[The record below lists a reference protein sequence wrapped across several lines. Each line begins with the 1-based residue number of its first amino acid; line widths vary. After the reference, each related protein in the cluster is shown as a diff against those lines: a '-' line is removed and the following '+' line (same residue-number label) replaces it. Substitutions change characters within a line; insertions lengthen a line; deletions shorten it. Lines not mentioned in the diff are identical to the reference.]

1 MRTHSYF
8 RTTNCLQSV
17 ARIRLEAVVE
27 ILCVPYSVPPS
38 PQPRKQRAT
47 RKKLLAVFV
56 LCSLA
61 SGCANLDVARE
72 PSQAL
77 PAAGSAFGRSIQAQ
91 AAPYQ
96 GRSGFRLLSNSTEAF
111 TARAELIRNAQ
122 TSLDLQYYIVHDGV
136 STRMLVEE
144 LLKAADRGVRVRILL
159 DDTTSDG
166 LDTIIAT
173 LAAHPQIQIRLFNP
187 LHLGRSTGVTRAAGR
202 LFNLSLQ
209 HRRMHNKLWLADNS
223 VAIVGGRN
231 LGDEYFDAEPNLN
244 FTDIDMLSVGPV
256 AEQLGHSFDQYWNSA
271 LSKPI
276 DEFLS
281 SKPSAKDLQNTRT
294 RLEESL
300 DETRKQ
306 NHALYQQLMTFK
318 TAPRM
323 DIWRKE
329 LIWAWNQALWDAPSK
344 VLAKDEP
351 DPQLLLTTQL
361 APELRGVSKELI
373 MISAYFVPGQP
384 GLVYLTGR
392 ADAGVSVSLLT
403 NSLEATDVPAV
414 HGGYAPYRKALLE
427 HGVKLYELRRQ
438 PGDNYGSGPH
448 LFYSK
453 SFRGSDSSLHS
464 KAMIFDRQ
472 KAFIGSFNFDP
483 RSVLWNTEVGVLV
496 DGPELAEH
504 VRELALQ
511 GMAPALSYQAKLQ
524 DGKIVWVT
532 EDNGQ
537 MHTLTKEPGS
547 WWRRFNA
554 WFSTTVGLERML

>member
-1 MRTHSYF
+1 MRS
-8 RTTNCLQSV
+8 RPILPALLLV
-17 ARIRLEAVVE
+17 A
-27 ILCVPYSVPPS
+27 S
-38 PQPRKQRAT
+38 
-47 RKKLLAVFV
+47 LL
-56 LCSLA
+56 
-61 SGCANLDVARE
+61 SGCAGLDITRE

-77 PAAGSAFGRSIQAQ
+77 PATESSFGRSVQAQ
-91 AAPYQ
+91 AAAHE
-96 GRSGFRLLSNSTEAF
+96 GRSGFRLLSDSTEAF
-111 TARAELIRNAQ
+111 TARAELIRHAQ
-122 TSLDLQYYIVHDGV
+122 GSLDLQYYIVHDGI
-136 STRMLVEE
+136 STRMLVDE

-166 LDTIIAT
+166 QDQIIAT

-187 LHLGRSTGVTRAAGR
+187 LHLGRATGVTRSLGR

-223 VAIVGGRN
+223 MAIVGGRN

-244 FTDIDMLSVGPV
+244 FTDIDLLSVGPV

-276 DEFLS
+276 EQFLS
-281 SKPSAKDLQNTRT
+281 HRPTPKDLANS
-294 RLEESL
+294 RLRLQESL
-300 DETRKQ
+300 EQTHKE
-306 NHALYQQLMTFK
+306 NHALYQQLTAYK
-318 TAPRM
+318 TQPRL
-323 DIWRKE
+323 DTWRDQ

-361 APELRGVSKELI
+361 APELTGVSKELI

-384 GLVYLTGR
+384 GLVYLTSR

-414 HGGYAPYRKALLE
+414 HGGYAPYRKALLQ
-427 HGVKLYELRRQ
+427 HGVRLFELRRQ
-438 PGDNYGSGPH
+438 PGDTGGSPH

-453 SFRGSDSSLHS
+453 SYGESDSSLHS
-464 KAMIFDRQ
+464 KAIIFDQQ
-472 KAFIGSFNFDP
+472 KSFIGSFNFDP

-496 DGPELAEH
+496 DSPELAGQ

-511 GMAPALSYQAKLQ
+511 GMAPALSYQARLE
-524 DGKIVWVT
+524 DGTLVWTT
-532 EDNGQ
+532 EDNGKI
-537 MHTLTKEPGS
+537 HDLDREPGS

>member
-1 MRTHSYF
+1 MRV
-8 RTTNCLQSV
+8 R
-17 ARIRLEAVVE
+17 
-27 ILCVPYSVPPS
+27 
-38 PQPRKQRAT
+38 QP
-47 RKKLLAVFV
+47 LLA
-56 LCSLA
+56 LLLLA
-61 SGCANLDVARE
+61 SLLGGCASLDVQRE

-77 PAAGSAFGRSIQAQ
+77 PASDSAFGRSIQAQ
-91 AAPYQ
+91 AAPHE
-96 GRSGFRLLSNSTEAF
+96 GKSGFRLLSNSGEAF
-111 TARAELIRNAQ
+111 MARAELIRNAQ
-122 TSLDLQYYIVHDGV
+122 SSLDLQYYIVHDGI
-136 STRMLVEE
+136 STRMLVDE

-166 LDTIIAT
+166 LDWIIAT

-187 LHLGRSTGVTRAAGR
+187 LHLGRSTGVTRTMGR

-223 VAIVGGRN
+223 AAIVGGRN

-244 FTDIDMLSVGPV
+244 FTDIDMLGVGPV

-281 SKPSAKDLQNTRT
+281 SRPTQKDLQNTRT

-300 DETRKQ
+300 EETRKQ
-306 NHALYQQLMTFK
+306 NHALYQQLMTY
-318 TAPRM
+318 TTNPRM
-323 DIWRKE
+323 DIWRRE

-344 VLAKDEP
+344 VLADGEP

-361 APELRGVSKELI
+361 APQLNGVSKELI

-414 HGGYAPYRKALLE
+414 HGGYAPYRRALLE

-438 PGDNYGSGPH
+438 PGEGGGSGPH
-448 LFYSK
+448 IFYSK
-453 SFRGSDSSLHS
+453 PYRGSDSSLHS
-464 KAMIFDRQ
+464 KAMIFDQQ
-472 KAFIGSFNFDP
+472 KSFIGSFNFDP
-483 RSVLWNTEVGVLV
+483 RSLLWNTEVGVLV
-496 DGPELAEH
+496 DSPELAVY
-504 VRELALQ
+504 VRKAALE
-511 GMAPALSYQAKLQ
+511 GMAPPLSYEVKLE
-524 DGKIVWVT
+524 DERIVWVT
-532 EDNGQ
+532 EDDGK
-537 MHTLTKEPGS
+537 MHTLTDEPGS
-547 WWRRFNA
+547 WWRHFNA
-554 WFSTTVGLERML
+554 WMSTAVGLEKML

>member
-1 MRTHSYF
+1 MR
-8 RTTNCLQSV
+8 V
-17 ARIRLEAVVE
+17 
-27 ILCVPYSVPPS
+27 S
-38 PQPRKQRAT
+38 PALPFAL
-47 RKKLLAVFV
+47 LLA
-56 LCSLA
+56 LLLN
-61 SGCANLDVARE
+61 GCASLDVPRE

-77 PAAGSAFGRSIQAQ
+77 PAGNSAFGRSIQAQ
-91 AAPYQ
+91 AAPHQ
-96 GRSGFRLLSNSTEAF
+96 GQSGFRLLSNSTEAF
-111 TARAELIRNAQ
+111 MARAELIRNAQ
-122 TSLDLQYYIVHDGV
+122 TSLDLQYYIVHDGI

-166 LDTIIAT
+166 LDQVIAT

-187 LHLGRSTGVTRAAGR
+187 LHLGRSTGVTRTMGR
-202 LFNLSLQ
+202 LFDLSLQ

-223 VAIVGGRN
+223 AAIVGGRN

-281 SKPSAKDLQNTRT
+281 SKPTAKDLQNTRT

-306 NHALYQQLMTFK
+306 NHALYQQLMIYDK
-318 TAPRM
+318 HPRL
-323 DIWRKE
+323 DIWRRE

-344 VLAKDEP
+344 VLSKGEP

-361 APELRGVSKELI
+361 APELNGVSKELI

-403 NSLEATDVPAV
+403 NALEATDVPAV

-427 HGVKLYELRRQ
+427 HGVKLFELRRQ
-438 PGDNYGSGPH
+438 PGAGSGSGPH
-448 LFYSK
+448 LFRRSAYQ
-453 SFRGSDSSLHS
+453 GSDSSLHS
-464 KAMIFDRQ
+464 KAMIFDQQ
-472 KAFIGSFNFDP
+472 KSFIGSFNFDP

-496 DGPELAEH
+496 DSPELAAH

-511 GMAPALSYQAKLQ
+511 GMAPPLSYEAKLQ
-524 DGKIVWVT
+524 NGQIVWVT
-532 EDNGQ
+532 EDNGKL
-537 MHTLTKEPGS
+537 HTLTKEPGS

-554 WFSTTVGLERML
+554 WMSTTVGLERML

>member
-1 MRTHSYF
+1 MRV
-8 RTTNCLQSV
+8 R
-17 ARIRLEAVVE
+17 
-27 ILCVPYSVPPS
+27 
-38 PQPRKQRAT
+38 QP
-47 RKKLLAVFV
+47 LLA
-56 LCSLA
+56 LLLLA
-61 SGCANLDVARE
+61 SFLGGCATVNVARE

-77 PAAGSAFGRSIQAQ
+77 PASDSAFGRSIQAQ
-91 AAPYQ
+91 AAPHE
-96 GRSGFRLLSNSTEAF
+96 GKSGFRLLSDSTEAF

-122 TSLDLQYYIVHDGV
+122 SSLDLQYYIVHDGI
-136 STRMLVEE
+136 STRMLVNE

-166 LDTIIAT
+166 LDRIIAT
-173 LAAHPQIQIRLFNP
+173 LAAHRQIQIRVFNP
-187 LHLGRSTGVTRAAGR
+187 LHLGRSTGVTRTAGR
-202 LFNLSLQ
+202 LLNLSQQ

-223 VAIVGGRN
+223 MAIVGGRN

-244 FTDIDMLSVGPV
+244 FTDIDMLGVGPV

-281 SKPSAKDLQNTRT
+281 SKPTARDLENTRT

-300 DETRKQ
+300 EETRKQ
-306 NHALYQQLMTFK
+306 NHALYQQLMTYA
-318 TAPRM
+318 THPRLA
-323 DIWRKE
+323 IWRRE

-344 VLAKDEP
+344 VLADGEP

-361 APELRGVSKELI
+361 SPELNGVSKELI

-392 ADAGVSVSLLT
+392 ADAGVSVRLLT

-427 HGVKLYELRRQ
+427 HGVQLFELRRQ
-438 PGDNYGSGPH
+438 PGEGGGSGPH

-453 SFRGSDSSLHS
+453 SYRGYDSSLHS
-464 KAMIFDRQ
+464 KAMIFDQQ
-472 KAFIGSFNFDP
+472 KSFIGSFNFDP

-496 DGPELAEH
+496 DSPELAAR
-504 VRELALQ
+504 VRELAFQ
-511 GMAPALSYQAKLQ
+511 GMAPALSYQARLENGQ
-524 DGKIVWVT
+524 VVWVT
-532 EDNGQ
+532 EDNGKL
-537 MHTLTKEPGS
+537 HTLTREPGS

-554 WFSTTVGLERML
+554 WMSTTVGLERML

>member
-1 MRTHSYF
+1 MRS
-8 RTTNCLQSV
+8 R
-17 ARIRLEAVVE
+17 
-27 ILCVPYSVPPS
+27 
-38 PQPRKQRAT
+38 RAPLF
-47 RKKLLAVFV
+47 LLLFV
-56 LCSLA
+56 LTLG
-61 SGCANLDVARE
+61 GCATFDVPRE

-77 PAAGSAFGRSIQAQ
+77 PAANSAFGRSIQAQ

-96 GRSGFRLLSNSTEAF
+96 GQSGFRLLSNSTEAF
-111 TARAELIRNAQ
+111 MARAELIRNAQ
-122 TSLDLQYYIVHDGV
+122 SSLDLQYYIVHDGL

-166 LDTIIAT
+166 LDQIIAT
-173 LAAHPQIQIRLFNP
+173 LAAHPHIQIRLFNP
-187 LHLGRSTGVTRAAGR
+187 LHLGRSTGVTRTMGR
-202 LFNLSLQ
+202 LFNLSQQ

-276 DEFLS
+276 EEFLS
-281 SKPSAKDLQNTRT
+281 NKPTAEDLANTRL

-300 DETRKQ
+300 GETRQQ
-306 NHALYQQLMTFK
+306 NHALYQRLMTYRTK
-318 TAPRM
+318 PRM

-344 VLAKDEP
+344 VLAKGEP

-361 APELRGVSKELI
+361 APELQGVSKELI

-414 HGGYAPYRKALLE
+414 HGGYVPYRKALLE
-427 HGVKLYELRRQ
+427 HGVQLFELRRQ
-438 PGDNYGSGPH
+438 PGEGGGSAPH
-448 LFYSK
+448 LLQSGSY
-453 SFRGSDSSLHS
+453 RGFDSSLHS

-472 KAFIGSFNFDP
+472 KSFIGSFNFDP
-483 RSVLWNTEVGVLV
+483 RSVLWNTEVGVMV
-496 DGPELAEH
+496 DSPELAEH
-504 VRELALQ
+504 VRALALQ
-511 GMAPALSYQAKLQ
+511 GMAPALSYQAWLENGQ
-524 DGKIVWVT
+524 VVWVT
-532 EDNGQ
+532 EDNQ
-537 MHTLTKEPGS
+537 QPHTLTREPGS
-547 WWRRFNA
+547 WWRHFTA

>member
-1 MRTHSYF
+1 LR
-8 RTTNCLQSV
+8 V
-17 ARIRLEAVVE
+17 
-27 ILCVPYSVPPS
+27 S
-38 PQPRKQRAT
+38 PALPFAL
-47 RKKLLAVFV
+47 LLA
-56 LCSLA
+56 LLLN
-61 SGCANLDVARE
+61 GCASLDVSRE

-77 PAAGSAFGRSIQAQ
+77 PAGNSTFGRSIQAL
-91 AAPYQ
+91 AAPHQ
-96 GRSGFRLLSNSTEAF
+96 GQSGFRLLSNSTEAF
-111 TARAELIRNAQ
+111 MARAELIRNAQ
-122 TSLDLQYYIVHDGV
+122 TSLDLQYYIVHDGI

-144 LLKAADRGVRVRILL
+144 LLQAADRGVRVRILL

-166 LDTIIAT
+166 LDQIIAT

-187 LHLGRSTGVTRAAGR
+187 LQLGRSTGVTRNMGR

-223 VAIVGGRN
+223 AAIVGGRN
-231 LGDEYFDAEPNLN
+231 LGDEYFDAEPDLN

-281 SKPSAKDLQNTRT
+281 SKPTAKDLQNTRT

-300 DETRKQ
+300 EETRKQ
-306 NHALYQQLMTFK
+306 NHALYRQLMTY
-318 TAPRM
+318 TRHPRM
-323 DIWRKE
+323 DIWRQE

-344 VLAKDEP
+344 VLAKGEP

-361 APELRGVSKELI
+361 APELNGVSKELI

-392 ADAGVSVSLLT
+392 ANAGVSVSLLT

-427 HGVKLYELRRQ
+427 HGVKLFELRRQ
-438 PGDNYGSGPH
+438 PGAGGGSGPH
-448 LFYSK
+448 LFRRSAYQ
-453 SFRGSDSSLHS
+453 GSDSSLHS
-464 KAMIFDRQ
+464 KAMIFDQQ
-472 KAFIGSFNFDP
+472 KSFIGSFNFDP

-496 DGPELAEH
+496 DSPELAARL
-504 VRELALQ
+504 RELAVQ
-511 GMAPALSYQAKLQ
+511 GMAPPLSYEVKLKNGQ
-524 DGKIVWVT
+524 LVWVT
-532 EDNGQ
+532 EDNGKL
-537 MHTLTKEPGS
+537 HTLTKEPGS

-554 WFSTTVGLERML
+554 WMSTTVGLERML